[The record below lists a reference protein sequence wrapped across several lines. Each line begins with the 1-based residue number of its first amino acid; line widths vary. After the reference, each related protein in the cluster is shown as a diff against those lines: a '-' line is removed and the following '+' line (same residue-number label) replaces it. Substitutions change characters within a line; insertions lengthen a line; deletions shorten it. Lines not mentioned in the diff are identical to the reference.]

1 MKKHITL
8 LHGILDCIILTL
20 DNRMKKIVVLENSF
34 FSTVS
39 MRRALMNALA
49 QQGFKVYILS
59 SGATAFA
66 EQLKDINA
74 ECIDIGS
81 SNTNPLDIWK
91 YMQRMYKTIKKISPE
106 VCLTF
111 TPRQNIYGNIICKIL
126 GVPSLTNITGTGV
139 PFHIKGFVYW
149 LGRLLYRVV
158 LKMPK
163 VVFFQNKDDMQHLIS
178 EGYVEKCKA
187 VLIPGS
193 GVETDRF
200 LPVPK
205 QESEK
210 FIFLFIGRLVRVK
223 GIEELINAAEN
234 ILKDNKNCEFWIVGP
249 LWKQNTGKLSFTEA
263 HVEEWQQKG
272 IMYKGE
278 TGDVRPFIAA
288 CDCIVHPSYREGLSN
303 ILLEAASM
311 EKPIVTTNVSGC
323 RDVVEDG
330 VNGILCEPQNADSLE
345 VALRKMLSLSEVFRM
360 EMGKQGRIKVRKEFE
375 KSLVINKY
383 IEQINKFV

>member
-1 MKKHITL
+1 
-8 LHGILDCIILTL
+8 
-20 DNRMKKIVVLENSF
+20 MKKIVVLENSF

-39 MRRALMNALA
+39 MRRALMNALS
-49 QQGFKVYILS
+49 QQGYKVYILA
-59 SGATAFA
+59 SGAGEFA
-66 EQLKDINA
+66 KQLKDINA

-81 SNTNPLDIWK
+81 SNTNPLEILK
-91 YMQRMYKTIKKISPE
+91 YLGRMYKTIKQINPD

-111 TPRQNIYGNIICKIL
+111 TPRQNIYGNFICKIL
-126 GVPSLTNITGTGV
+126 GVSSLTNITGTGV

-149 LGRLLYRVV
+149 LGRLLYRIV
-158 LKMPK
+158 LRMPK

-178 EGYVEKCKA
+178 EGYVDGSKA

-193 GVETDRF
+193 GIETDRF

-205 QESEK
+205 EEAGK

-223 GIEELINAAEN
+223 GIEELINAAEH

-249 LWKQNTGKLSFTEA
+249 VWKQNTGKLSFTEA

-272 IMYKGE
+272 IIYKGE

-311 EKPIVTTNVSGC
+311 EKPIVTTNVTGC

-330 VNGILCEPQNADSLE
+330 VNGILCKPQDANSLE
-345 VALRKMLSLSEVFRM
+345 GALRKMLSLSKEERK
-360 EMGKQGRIKVRKEFE
+360 EMGKQGRIKVKQEFE
-375 KSLVINKY
+375 KSIVIKKY
-383 IEQINKFV
+383 TEQINKFV